1 MHIWVNLFNSNGWTV
16 HALAEDAKTVIG
28 PNIRV
33 AKESTLLGLLRLAGA
48 DDKTLLQV
56 SQALQAGGGTIA
68 IDVNEKGRKLLQ
80 IGTL

>member
-1 MHIWVNLFNSNGWTV
+1 MRIWVNFLNSNGWTI
-16 HALAEDAKTVIG
+16 HTLAEDASTVIG

-48 DDKTLLQV
+48 DDETLVKV
-56 SQALQAGGGTIA
+56 SQAIRAGGGTVA
-68 IDVNEKGRKLLQ
+68 IDVNDKGRKLLQ

>member
-1 MHIWVNLFNSNGWTV
+1 MRIRVSFMNCNGWTV
-16 HALAEDAKTVIG
+16 QSLAEDAETVIG

-48 DDKTLLQV
+48 DEETLRKV
-56 SQALQAGGGTIA
+56 SQGIRAGGGTVA

-80 IGTL
+80 ISTL